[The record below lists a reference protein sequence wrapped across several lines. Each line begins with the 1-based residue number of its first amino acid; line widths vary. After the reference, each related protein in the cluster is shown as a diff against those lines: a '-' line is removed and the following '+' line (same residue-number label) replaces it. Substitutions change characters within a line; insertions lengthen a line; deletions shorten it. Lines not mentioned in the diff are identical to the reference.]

1 MGPKA
6 APSTNAIVSVG
17 PASVSRLSLVTD
29 CNLDETENFYLK
41 WAHMNW
47 TRYETADP
55 HETAIQHIWQAY
67 GSIFEDKSLHYAT
80 LCVSYKAF
88 HFSERQ
94 TGPQELYYRFQS
106 RFLASL
112 RDAVTRHAVSEVHL
126 FAVFLIL
133 YDETSEPDETSF
145 ITHFRGFLSIL
156 ESLVQQAKTGEVVCR
171 LQFLYYYLLNSLV
184 YTRWD
189 YSMFFG
195 DCRMAFDA
203 WALLDRLE
211 VPERIFD
218 ARLAMYLPGKVF
230 LDGPNPPT
238 LSQYLD
244 QERDQEWHKKLSP
257 TFPLMDLHPMLHCEI
272 QGYVGPHR
280 TDSNTS
286 NLEYLTCAERRFTE
300 LLEIPL
306 FKELL
311 EYVTYPGQNESKQV
325 G

>member
-6 APSTNAIVSVG
+6 AASMNTIVSVG
-17 PASVSRLSLVTD
+17 PASVSCLSLVTD

-41 WAHMNW
+41 WAHMKW

-55 HETAIQHIWQAY
+55 PETAIQHIWQAY

-80 LCVSYKAF
+80 LCSSYKAF
-88 HFSERQ
+88 HYNKTP
-94 TGPQELYYRFQS
+94 TGPQDLYYRFQS

-133 YDETSEPDETSF
+133 YDETDETSL

-171 LQFLYYYLLNSLV
+171 LQFLHYYLLNCLV
-184 YTRWD
+184 YR
-189 YSMFFG
+189 FG
-195 DCRMAFDA
+195 RLAFSAFRASAFDA

-218 ARLAMYLPGKVF
+218 TRLATFLPGKVF
-230 LDGPNPPT
+230 LDGPNALT
-238 LSQYLD
+238 LNQYLD
-244 QERDQEWHKKLSP
+244 PECDKQLDP
-257 TFPLMDLHPMLHCEI
+257 TFPLLDLNPMLRCEF
-272 QGYVGPHR
+272 QEYVDPYR
-280 TDSNTS
+280 TDSNT
-286 NLEYLTCAERRFTE
+286 NNFDYLTCAARRFTE